1 MNKEAARA
9 QMESDEVAAVRVLKT
24 GDKDMST
31 RNIMI
36 DDFITF
42 RSKELS
48 VYIYSSLKNTRTHGL
63 WSSQSHSAG
72 STVHS
77 TWRSR

>member
-9 QMESDEVAAVRVLKT
+9 QMESDEVAAVSVLKT

-42 RSKELS
+42 RSANPGLS
-48 VYIYSSLKNTRTHGL
+48 VFLAKE
-63 WSSQSHSAG
+63 
-72 STVHS
+72 
-77 TWRSR
+77 